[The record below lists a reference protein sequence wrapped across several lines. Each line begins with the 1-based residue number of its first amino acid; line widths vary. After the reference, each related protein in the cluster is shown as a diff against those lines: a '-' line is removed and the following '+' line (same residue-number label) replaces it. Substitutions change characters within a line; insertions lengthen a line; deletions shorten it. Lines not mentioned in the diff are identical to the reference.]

1 MERYFTNTTDTEV
14 TDRLGEGTLKAIIK
28 EARIVMKEPHN
39 YDARANIMWAGT
51 IAHNGICGTGCEE
64 DWASHFMEHEI
75 SALYDV
81 THGAGLAVIFPAWL
95 TYMADHNVGKVAQFA
110 ERVWDVPSSADLKA
124 VALEG
129 IARFKAFLHEIG
141 MPVTLK
147 ELGIEHPDI
156 DLLVAHLHE
165 NKGELVGNYVRLDRQ
180 ASRTIYEIANG
191 STNF

>member
-1 MERYFTNTTDTEV
+1 
-14 TDRLGEGTLKAIIK
+14 
-28 EARIVMKEPHN
+28 MKEPHN
-39 YDARANIMWAGT
+39 YGARANIMWAGT
-51 IAHNGICGTGCEE
+51 IAHNGICGTGREE

-110 ERVWDVPSSADLKA
+110 ERVWDVPASTDLKT

-141 MPVTLK
+141 MPTTFK

-165 NKGELVGNYVRLDRQ
+165 NKGELVGGYVRLDRQ
-180 ASRTIYEIANG
+180 ASRAIYEIAN
-191 STNF
+191 S